1 TLNVINT
8 APNGGTDNSVSGC
21 DSNTAFDLFASL
33 GGTPDPGGTWTDM
46 DGSGATITGDNVN
59 LNGVAAGSYRYQ
71 YNLAVSGCGSASA
84 IVTVTVVPAAN
95 AGSDKAATACNSN
108 NAFDLL
114 ASLGGLPTSGGSWT
128 DVDGSGVAITGNLA
142 DLTTVTTAGIYHF
155 TYTVTGTSPC
165 PDATATVTLTISIAP
180 NSGTA
185 ATVSACT
192 SDAAFNLFT
201 NLGGTPDATGTWTDL
216 DGSKA
221 VITGNIADFTGP
233 TVVAGTFRFQ
243 YTVTATAPCVDAQ
256 TILTVTLNRQP
267 IAGTNKTVSACGST
281 SSFDLFAS
289 LGGTPDSG
297 GTWTDLSSSGAVITG
312 NNADFT
318 SVAAGTYQYQYTV
331 TGIAPCADAT
341 AIVTV
346 NVTAAPTTANAGPDQ
361 VICGAAF
368 TTLAANAPGAGE
380 TGTWTVSPST
390 GAVVT
395 SGSPTSLFV
404 GSAGTSYTLQWIIT
418 SGSCAPSIDAV
429 VINFAASP
437 TSTSPVTACVNTAT
451 PTLNATATGATSI
464 EWYTDAALTNLVFTG
479 ASYTPASTELDM
491 TTTGSTTFYV
501 IARYSCGASPATQ
514 VVVNVSNTG
523 ACGGGGGTGTCATV
537 VIDPVPTPANCALS
551 TGSIMFNIT
560 PQVPA
565 VNNTGVRI
573 DITGPVNDTKFNA
586 FNFTGLPAGKYD
598 YTIEYGD
605 PSCIKTG
612 SVTIDKSGT
621 VGTPVAS
628 SIVPPT
634 CFGDSTGS
642 AVITITQPVD
652 ITGQAL
658 QWSLTPAVASSWKDF
673 TAGGIIQGI
682 PAGVTPSFNQ
692 TISIRKDATDVCY
705 AGVTIVMPN
714 GNTRIKSTYDIT
726 AATCNNND
734 GAITNIVASGGAGGT
749 YQFSLDGVTFQTT
762 NSFTQLFGGYDTLR
776 IKDNIGCIRDTV
788 VHITFPGEIVFGVV
802 ASSATCTNNGKSGE
816 IDVSFASAGDYKVG
830 LSTDPLTEPTDY
842 LDDPLNSTTFP
853 PFTGLSR
860 GTYYV
865 WVKGATS
872 ACPSRQTVFVDGVF
886 TLSFTPVPV
895 CQDNLVSLR
904 LENITYDAS
913 SSAGPISVLF
923 DDFFTGVNQMNQPIG
938 KSTDILLDVN
948 QSPWSNF
955 FALKG
960 KYRYHLEQFQSNFCL
975 VESDTL
981 VYEVLDQLQE
991 PQISTV
997 KSFEDQTDGKIIL
1010 SDFKGGMPLYK
1021 IYIKADSIP
1030 HFEQSD
1036 IVEKNSNL
1044 QYEITY
1050 KNLSPESYT
1059 IVLTDS
1065 LGCSVQF
1072 NARVPVDKSLF
1083 IPNVFTPNGD
1093 GDNDDFEIRNLPD
1106 HSKMVITNRWGKE
1119 VFLSNNYLDNWWK
1132 GEGVSDGIYYYYLKT
1147 PSETKSGW
1155 VEIIRGN
1162 KP

>member
-1 TLNVINT
+1 
-8 APNGGTDNSVSGC
+8 
-21 DSNTAFDLFASL
+21 LFASL
-33 GGTPDPGGTWTDM
+33 GGTPD
-46 DGSGATITGDNVN
+46 I
-59 LNGVAAGSYRYQ
+59 
-71 YNLAVSGCGSASA
+71 
-84 IVTVTVVPAAN
+84 
-95 AGSDKAATACNSN
+95 
-108 NAFDLL
+108 
-114 ASLGGLPTSGGSWT
+114 
-128 DVDGSGVAITGNLA
+128 
-142 DLTTVTTAGIYHF
+142 
-155 TYTVTGTSPC
+155 
-165 PDATATVTLTISIAP
+165 
-180 NSGTA
+180 
-185 ATVSACT
+185 
-192 SDAAFNLFT
+192 
-201 NLGGTPDATGTWTDL
+201 
-216 DGSKA
+216 
-221 VITGNIADFTGP
+221 
-233 TVVAGTFRFQ
+233 
-243 YTVTATAPCVDAQ
+243 
-256 TILTVTLNRQP
+256 
-267 IAGTNKTVSACGST
+267 
-281 SSFDLFAS
+281 
-289 LGGTPDSG
+289 G

-318 SVAAGTYQYQYTV
+318 LVPTGTYQYQYKV
-331 TGIAPCADAT
+331 TGTAPCVDAT

-346 NVTAAPTTANAGPDQ
+346 NVTGAPTTANAGPDQ

-380 TGTWTVSPST
+380 TGTWTVTPSS

-395 SGSPTSLFV
+395 SGSPTSIFV
-404 GSAGTSYTLQWIIT
+404 GVAGTSYSLNWIIT
-418 SGSCAPSIDAV
+418 SGACTPSVDGV

-437 TSTSPVTACVNTAT
+437 TSTSPVTACINTSA

-479 ASYTPASTELDM
+479 ANYTPAATELDM
-491 TTTGSTTFYV
+491 TTVASTTFYV
-501 IARYSCGASPATQ
+501 IARYTCGASPATQ

-523 ACGGGGGTGTCATV
+523 TCGGGGGTGTCATV

-565 VNNTGVRI
+565 VNNTGVKI

-673 TAGGIIQGI
+673 TAGGVIQGI
-682 PAGVTPSFNQ
+682 PAGVSPSFNQ
-692 TISIRKDATDVCY
+692 TISVRKDAADLCY

-714 GNTRIKSTYDIT
+714 GNPRIKSTYDIT

-734 GAITNIVASGGAGGT
+734 GAITNIVGSGGAGGA
-749 YQFSLDGVTFQTT
+749 YQFSLDGVTFQAT
-762 NSFTQLFGGYDTLR
+762 NSFTQLFGGFDTLR
-776 IKDNIGCIRDTV
+776 IKDNIGCVRDTV
-788 VHITFPGEIVFGVV
+788 VHITFPGEIDFV
-802 ASSATCTNNGKSGE
+802 AVATSATCTNNGKSGE
-816 IDVSFASAGDYKVG
+816 IDVTFASAGDYKVG
-830 LSTDPLTEPTDY
+830 ISTDPLTEPTNY

-865 WVKGATS
+865 WVKATSSS
-872 ACPSRQTVFVDGVF
+872 ACPSRQTVFVDGIF
-886 TLSFTPVPV
+886 AISFTPVPI

-904 LENITYDAS
+904 LENVTYDPS
-913 SSAGPISVLF
+913 GGQLSIIF
-923 DDFFTGVNQMNQPIG
+923 DDFVTGVNQLTQPIAN
-938 KSTDILLDVN
+938 STDILLDVN

-960 KYRYHLEQFQSNFCL
+960 KYRYHLEQFQTNFCL

-981 VYEVLDQLQE
+981 TYEVFDQLQM
-991 PQISTV
+991 PDTLTV
-997 KSFEDQTDGKIIL
+997 KSFDDQQEGEIHLTN
-1010 SDFKGGMPLYK
+1010 FAGGLPPYT
-1021 IYIKADSIP
+1021 IDISADR
-1030 HFEQSD
+1030 FTERVDEVQ
-1036 IVEKNSNL
+1036 KNANL
-1044 QYEITY
+1044 KYEMIY
-1050 KNLSPESYT
+1050 KNLYPDDYT

-1072 NARVPVDKSLF
+1072 VATVHQDFSLF
-1083 IPNVFTPNGD
+1083 IPNIFTPNGD
-1093 GDNDDFEIRNLPD
+1093 NDNPVFFIRNIPGN
-1106 HSKMVITNRWGKE
+1106 SKLVITNRWGKE
-1119 VFLSNNYLDNWWK
+1119 VFSSNNYENNWS

-1155 VEIIRGN
+1155 VEVLRGN